1 MIMSCLSC
9 LNKFSYVIKYN
20 VLLISLYKF
29 GLVASYVVNPSFQN
43 WKVASEWNVV
53 VSLKY

>member
-1 MIMSCLSC
+1 MVEQVY
-9 LNKFSYVIKYN
+9 YVIKYN

-43 WKVASEWNVV
+43 WKVVSEWNVIV
-53 VSLKY
+53 ALKY